1 MLSDVGVAEDPG
13 AHCFIL
19 QRDKFVEAR
28 SELLVRILG
37 IKVYKQEPE
46 RLGCCIR
53 EKLVELLKIDI
64 CPRFRV
70 NFLELSTVLSGRF
83 EKAKTSAVFANRSWD
98 SSYCTVRLYQH
109 GY

>member
-28 SELLVRILG
+28 SELLVRIFRR
-37 IKVYKQEPE
+37 KVYKQKSE

-64 CPRFRV
+64 CPDFRV
-70 NFLELSTVLSGRF
+70 NLLELSPVLRSRFEKAETSTVLSDRPWHPSHC
-83 EKAKTSAVFANRSWD
+83 A
-98 SSYCTVRLYQH
+98 VRLH
-109 GY
+109 